1 MVHPCQICTKPT
13 HAATCP
19 DCIGFVEAQ
28 LTQSVMLLA
37 ELRTEAAKTTSKTQG
52 GYTTATDGQ
61 PLGINLGALAVSDR
75 LTRAIGNL
83 GARVEVGS
91 TDPHTV
97 REQVYK
103 LAWAQPDDPAPEL
116 VRELADAVNAATR
129 LVDLAPQIRT
139 HGKCTTCGVF
149 IKVPADWQVHF
160 CTACGTEQNLE
171 TVRENLKDL
180 VLDALGGAW
189 FPEADM
195 PYALALVGYT
205 VTGKDVRNWF
215 VRGKLPAG
223 RRRHNGTG
231 PWLYLFEDVLDVA
244 ERRAIKRVK
253 KALDS
258 GAILSQAS

>member
-1 MVHPCQICTKPT
+1 MAHPCQICTKPT

-19 DCIGFVEAQ
+19 ECVSFVETQ
-28 LTQSVMLLA
+28 LTQSVTLIV
-37 ELRTEAAKTTSKTQG
+37 ELRTEAAKTTTKTQG
-52 GYTTATDGQ
+52 GYTTGQEGQ

-75 LTRAIGNL
+75 LTRAIGDL
-83 GARVEVGS
+83 GARVGVGS

-103 LAWAQPDDPAPEL
+103 LAWAQQDDPAPEL
-116 VRELADAVNAATR
+116 VRELAEAVNAATR

-149 IKVPADWQVHF
+149 IKAPADRQVHF

-189 FPEADM
+189 FPEMEM
-195 PYALALVGYT
+195 PYALELIGYT
-205 VTGKDVRNWF
+205 ITGKDVRNWYN
-215 VRGKLPAG
+215 RDKLPAG
-223 RRRHNGTG
+223 RRRHNDKGA
-231 PWLYLFEDVLDVA
+231 WLYLFDDVLDVA
-244 ERRAIKRVK
+244 ERRAIKQAKR
-253 KALDS
+253 ALDS

>member
-1 MVHPCQICTKPT
+1 MAHPCQICTKPT

-19 DCIGFVEAQ
+19 NCVAFTEAQ
-28 LTQSVMLLA
+28 LTQAVTLLV
-37 ELRTEAAKTTSKTQG
+37 ELRTEAAKATTKTPG

-83 GARVEVGS
+83 GARVGVGS

-103 LAWAQPDDPAPEL
+103 LAWVQEDDPAPEL
-116 VRELADAVNAATR
+116 VRELTEAVNAATR

-149 IKVPADWQVHF
+149 IKAPADRQVHF
-160 CTACGTEQNLE
+160 CTACGTEQNLQ
-171 TVRENLKDL
+171 TVRENLRDL
-180 VLDALGGAW
+180 VLDALGGSW
-189 FPEADM
+189 FPEAEM
-195 PYALALVGYT
+195 PYALELVGHT
-205 VTGKDVRNWF
+205 VTGKDVRNWYT
-215 VRGKLPAG
+215 RDKLPAG
-223 RRRHNGTG
+223 RQRNHKGV
-231 PWLYLFEDVLDVA
+231 WLYLFDDVLDVA
-244 ERRAIKRVK
+244 ERRAIKQAKRV
-253 KALDS
+253 LDS

>member
-1 MVHPCQICTKPT
+1 MAHPCQICTKPT

-19 DCIGFVEAQ
+19 ECVTYTEAQ
-28 LTQSVMLLA
+28 LTQSVTLLV

-52 GYTTATDGQ
+52 GYTTGQEGQ

-75 LTRAIGNL
+75 LTRAIGDL
-83 GARVEVGS
+83 GARVGVGS
-91 TDPHTV
+91 TDPYTV

-103 LAWAQPDDPAPEL
+103 LAWTQEDDPAPEL
-116 VRELADAVNAATR
+116 VRELAEAVNAATR

-149 IKVPADWQVHF
+149 IKAPADRQVHF

-189 FPEADM
+189 FTYQEM
-195 PYALALVGYT
+195 PAAIKLCGFDIT
-205 VTGKDVRNWF
+205 ETDVRDWYR
-215 VRGKLPAG
+215 RGKLPTG
-223 RRRHNGTG
+223 RRGRTG
-231 PWLYLFEDVLDVA
+231 GGYEYLFDDVLDVA
-244 ERRAIKRVK
+244 EKRAIKRARVLDRK
-253 KALDS
+253 KFLRKNS
-258 GAILSQAS
+258 